1 MDHEK
6 LNKALKIWQQ
16 GPQFNKENYHSSTGF
31 MSNSFIGDFQKCEY
45 DAVLRY
51 AIKEKSE
58 FNENFAIGHMVE
70 AYIFEGLDG
79 YHRMIERYG
88 EHALNK
94 KLKADL
100 IKDISKGNIKEAV
113 NLKDKKVS
121 ELQDICKSYDIS
133 IYDKRKPK
141 EFCYKSL
148 ELAKSVTR
156 HEQLVNL
163 FRSEGSI
170 YHETLQFKLHGMDWR
185 GEVDYL
191 NLNKLSEI
199 DLKTTKSNFKDKSW
213 NETTRQKENFIE
225 AFNYHRQRA
234 VYQIGI
240 REKYDVVVVPRILA
254 VSKTTK
260 SVRLFKFDDQD
271 RLDYEIQQLIP
282 ITDRIKEVISGEDAP
297 SQCEVCANCVES
309 ENVMNE
315 ILVSKF

>member
-58 FNENFAIGHMVE
+58 FNVNFAVGHLTE
-70 AYIFEGLDG
+70 AYIFEGDEG
-79 YHRMIERYG
+79 FEKMVERYAENTLSKRG
-88 EHALNK
+88 GGY
-94 KLKADL
+94 LKW
-100 IKDISKGNIKEAV
+100 V
-113 NLKDKKVS
+113 NDA
-121 ELQDICKSYDIS
+121 
-133 IYDKRKPK
+133 
-141 EFCYKSL
+141 L
-148 ELAKSVTR
+148 ELAKSITR

-163 FRSEGSI
+163 FKSEGSI

-213 NETTRQKENFIE
+213 NEATRQKENFIE

-240 REKYDVVVVPRILA
+240 RDKYDVVVVPRILA